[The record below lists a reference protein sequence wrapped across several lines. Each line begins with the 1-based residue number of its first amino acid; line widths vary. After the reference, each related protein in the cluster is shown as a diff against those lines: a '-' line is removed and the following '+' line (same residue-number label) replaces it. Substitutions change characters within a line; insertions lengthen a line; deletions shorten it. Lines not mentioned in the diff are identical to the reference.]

1 MNTSAVAVWGLAS
14 PKSSGRGESPACAF
28 QKCRFFECD
37 RMVTMNL
44 DTFLTSSQDDIIS
57 WITTSTESFS
67 DGELDLANAE
77 AVSKEEL
84 IFLLSAY
91 KGLDDD
97 GLTANVEGYSTF
109 MRAVED
115 ELRRRYTE

>member
-1 MNTSAVAVWGLAS
+1 
-14 PKSSGRGESPACAF
+14 
-28 QKCRFFECD
+28 
-37 RMVTMNL
+37 MVTMNL

-57 WITTSTESFS
+57 WITASTESFS

-77 AVSKEEL
+77 AISKEEL

-97 GLTANVEGYSTF
+97 GLTANVEGYNTF